1 MTGKALS
8 TDVRIL
14 APRPPLGWP
23 LLQVPDESGSW
34 RWPDLAQSLKNQI
47 YVILKTKPGE
57 QLMNP
62 EFGAG
67 LENELHEP
75 DGLVTRARIRD
86 LITKNLQ
93 DWESRIIVDA
103 ITVDASPRDGRE
115 VLIGIS
121 YRSRF
126 NAMSQTL
133 ALAMPLGRA

>member
-8 TDVRIL
+8 TDVRVL
-14 APRPPLGWP
+14 APKPPLGWP

-47 YVILKTKPGE
+47 YVILKTRPGE
-57 QLMNP
+57 QLMMP

-75 DGLVTRARIRD
+75 DGIVTRARIREM
-86 LITKNLQ
+86 IAKNLQ
-93 DWESRIIVDA
+93 DWEGRVVVDA
-103 ITVDASPRDGRE
+103 ITVEAAPHDGRE
-115 VLIGIS
+115 VLISIA

-126 NAMSQTL
+126 NTMPQTL
-133 ALAMPLGRA
+133 AFAMPLGSA